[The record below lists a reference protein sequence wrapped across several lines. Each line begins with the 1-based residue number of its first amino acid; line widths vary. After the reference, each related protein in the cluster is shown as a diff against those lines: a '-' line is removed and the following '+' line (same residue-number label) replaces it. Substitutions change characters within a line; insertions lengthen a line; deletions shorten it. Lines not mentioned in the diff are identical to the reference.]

1 MTDSDPRS
9 VAGLEELY
17 GITGDQVAA
26 MRVALDAQDFPLV
39 EDLTL
44 GLHTADLA
52 DLIEGLPTAE
62 RHLLIDIIGARLD
75 PELLT
80 FLEEP
85 VRDDVLERLSTKH
98 VAAAVSELDTDD
110 ALDVVASLDEA
121 VQAEVLGQLETADRT
136 TLEESLNLPE
146 DSAGRLME
154 RQFVALPSHWTVGDI
169 IDHLRDEADKGGESL
184 PDEFYDLFVIDTDG
198 RPIGKVSL
206 SRILRS
212 RRPARIEDLMDR
224 DIHAISLATDQEE
237 VANLFL
243 QYDLASAPTIDDDGK
258 LVGVITHD
266 DIMDVIQNEA
276 EEDIMLLAGVKEDDI
291 FHATWKTSRSRLSWL
306 VLSMFSAFTASLVIW
321 YFKATIEQIVALA
334 ILMPI
339 VSALGGNAG
348 TQTMTVAVRA
358 IAMKDLH
365 HGNAARV
372 FGKEMLVAVLNG
384 TVLAI
389 MVGCVAGFWFGSLGL
404 GAIIAAALIITMLA
418 AGGAGVVIPLALNRL
433 GADPAVASG
442 VCLITVTDVVGLG
455 AFLGFAALYLL

>member
-1 MTDSDPRS
+1 MTDRDPRPE
-9 VAGLEELY
+9 AGSDELY
-17 GITGDQVAA
+17 GVTGDQVAA
-26 MRVALDAQDFPLV
+26 MRAALDAQDLPLV

-52 DLIEGLPTAE
+52 DLIEGLPTSE

-98 VAAAVSELDTDD
+98 VAAAVTELDTDD
-110 ALDVVASLDEA
+110 ALDVVASLDGPI
-121 VQAEVLGQLETADRT
+121 QAEVLEQLEAADRA
-136 TLEESLNLPE
+136 TLEESLSLPE

-154 RQFVALPSHWTVGDI
+154 REFVALPSHWTVGEI
-169 IDHLRDEADKGGESL
+169 IDHLRDEAEKGGGSL
-184 PDEFYDLFVIDTDG
+184 PDEFYDLFVIDNDG
-198 RPIGKVSL
+198 RPIGIVSL

-212 RRPARIEDLMDR
+212 RRPVRLEDLMDR
-224 DIHAISLATDQEE
+224 DINAIPLATDQED

-243 QYDLASAPTIDDDGK
+243 QYDLASAPVVDEDGK

-266 DIMDVIQNEA
+266 DIMDVIQDEA

-291 FHATWKTSRSRLSWL
+291 FHATLKTSRSRLSWL
-306 VLSMFSAFTASLVIW
+306 VLSMISAFTASLVIW

-365 HGNAARV
+365 RGNAARIV
-372 FGKEMLVAVLNG
+372 GKEILVSALNGAVL
-384 TVLAI
+384 AS
-389 MVGCVAGFWFGSLGL
+389 MVGGVAGLWFSSLGL
-404 GAIIAAALIITMLA
+404 GVIIAAALVITMLA
-418 AGGAGVVIPLALNRL
+418 AGGAGVVIPLALNRF

-442 VCLITVTDVVGLG
+442 VFLITVTDVVGLS